1 MRTLNGHAHDMLS
14 PSGADDD
21 VSSWN
26 FIPPDAS
33 GSTVLTEDPELERY
47 LVAEIARAARRRPLM
62 KRLANIE
69 AEFADTP
76 QGIAE
81 DVAPPMPPP
90 LPTTPETG
98 AVPHGM
104 PEPTVVLPIDQLMEE
119 FGEEPVPLASAE
131 WVGNAGR
138 ARRRSRVRTVFA
150 WIATLAIGAAIVA
163 IALPLQ
169 G

>member
-1 MRTLNGHAHDMLS
+1 MRTLNGHAHDMLGA
-14 PSGADDD
+14 SGADDD

-47 LVAEIARAARRRPLM
+47 LVAEITRAARRRPLM
-62 KRLANIE
+62 KRLAHVE
-69 AEFADTP
+69 AEFSDAPEGVAGDL
-76 QGIAE
+76 
-81 DVAPPMPPP
+81 APPMPPP
-90 LPTTPETG
+90 LPATPESG
-98 AVPHGM
+98 VVPHGM

-119 FGEEPVPLASAE
+119 FGEEPTPLASAE
-131 WVGNAGR
+131 WVGNAPR
-138 ARRRSRVRTVFA
+138 ERRRTLVRTVFA